1 MSQHLILLFHAG
13 STLRSRQEILPPPGV
28 KYPGALPSS
37 SYPPDPTLR
46 AATPLAHLGPAFP
59 SCSLALASLLS
70 PARLRTRRHGL
81 PTQSR
86 SHFLN
91 SRASQLDPCLPP
103 APLPA
108 KARRPARP
116 SRMPAHLGPSR
127 LRPPSLDPHARA
139 LQLGPR
145 VPNHPRP
152 DPPPHMPTHLGPSF
166 FPSSPRLPERATR
179 RRRRRNCEPGP
190 AYSQLGG
197 GATPPWGHAPNLAAY
212 SQLGGGA
219 TPPWSGAGSYG
230 AGRSS
235 NCPPPVTTFTVVVAA
250 AAARGCQSAAPPGFT
265 GNESSPPPPSPTPRA
280 RPPGPE
286 AGPGAEIW
294 GRLAA
299 ENCAHLMQNV
309 PADQK
314 LEHSGRIGV
323 HSVEQDRNILCTLL
337 KIYVHSP

>member
-1 MSQHLILLFHAG
+1 M
-13 STLRSRQEILPPPGV
+13 RSDRNVAASHSIVSCRVNAAQPSGNPASAV

-127 LRPPSLDPHARA
+127 LRPTSLDPHARA

-145 VPNHPRP
+145 VPNHPRS
-152 DPPPHMPTHLGPSF
+152 DPPPHMPTHLGPSL

-197 GATPPWGHAPNLAAY
+197 GATPPW
-212 SQLGGGA
+212 
-219 TPPWSGAGSYG
+219 SGAGSYG

-235 NCPPPVTTFTVVVAA
+235 NCPLPVTTFTVVVVAG
-250 AAARGCQSAAPPGFT
+250 AARGCQSAAPPGFT
-265 GNESSPPPPSPTPRA
+265 GNENSPLTPPLPL
-280 RPPGPE
+280 PGP
-286 AGPGAEIW
+286 ARQDRNPGQEPKIG

-323 HSVEQDRNILCTLL
+323 HSVEQDRNILCTLM
-337 KIYVHSP
+337 KTYVHSP

>member
-152 DPPPHMPTHLGPSF
+152 EPPPHMPTHLGPF
-166 FPSSPRLPERATR
+166 LLPSSPAPRLPERATR

-190 AYSQLGG
+190 
-197 GATPPWGHAPNLAAY
+197 AY

-250 AAARGCQSAAPPGFT
+250 VAARGCQSAATPGFT
-265 GNESSPPPPSPTPRA
+265 GNALVYSAASSMLTASAVGAKPVSTCAACIGCDCRDQRRHA
-280 RPPGPE
+280 SGP
-286 AGPGAEIW
+286 
-294 GRLAA
+294 
-299 ENCAHLMQNV
+299 H
-309 PADQK
+309 
-314 LEHSGRIGV
+314 
-323 HSVEQDRNILCTLL
+323 
-337 KIYVHSP
+337 

>member
-1 MSQHLILLFHAG
+1 M
-13 STLRSRQEILPPPGV
+13 RSDRNVAASHSIVSCRVNAAQPSGNPASAV

-145 VPNHPRP
+145 VPNHPRS
-152 DPPPHMPTHLGPSF
+152 DPPPHMPTHLGPSL

-190 AYSQLGG
+190 
-197 GATPPWGHAPNLAAY
+197 AY

-250 AAARGCQSAAPPGFT
+250 VAARGCQSAATPGFT
-265 GNESSPPPPSPTPRA
+265 GNESSLPPPSPSPPPHSRA

-286 AGPGAEIW
+286 PGPGAEIW

-337 KIYVHSP
+337 KTYVHSP

>member
-1 MSQHLILLFHAG
+1 M
-13 STLRSRQEILPPPGV
+13 RSDRNVAASHSIVSCRVNAAQPSGNPASAV

-46 AATPLAHLGPAFP
+46 AATPHAQLGPAFP

-145 VPNHPRP
+145 VPNHPRS
-152 DPPPHMPTHLGPSF
+152 DPPPHMPTHLGPSL

-190 AYSQLGG
+190 
-197 GATPPWGHAPNLAAY
+197 AY

-250 AAARGCQSAAPPGFT
+250 AAARGCQSAATPGFT
-265 GNESSPPPPSPTPRA
+265 GNESSPPPPSPSPL
-280 RPPGPE
+280 PPLPGSH
-286 AGPGAEIW
+286 AGPGTRA
-294 GRLAA
+294 R
-299 ENCAHLMQNV
+299 
-309 PADQK
+309 
-314 LEHSGRIGV
+314 S
-323 HSVEQDRNILCTLL
+323 RNLGALGSRKLCTLDA
-337 KIYVHSP
+337 KCTGRPKT

>member
-1 MSQHLILLFHAG
+1 M
-13 STLRSRQEILPPPGV
+13 RSDRNVAASHSIVSCRVNAAQPSGNPASAV

-37 SYPPDPTLR
+37 SYPPDPTLQ

-108 KARRPARP
+108 NARRPARP

-127 LRPPSLDPHARA
+127 LRPPSLDSHTRA

-152 DPPPHMPTHLGPSF
+152 DPPPHMPTHLGRPF
-166 FPSSPRLPERATR
+166 FLR
-179 RRRRRNCEPGP
+179 RP
-190 AYSQLGG
+190 ACLS
-197 GATPPWGHAPNLAAY
+197 APH
-212 SQLGGGA
+212 
-219 TPPWSGAGSYG
+219 
-230 AGRSS
+230 
-235 NCPPPVTTFTVVVAA
+235 AA
-250 AAARGCQSAAPPGFT
+250 AAAGTASPDLRIANLAAGPRPHGAARAATARAAP
-265 GNESSPPPPSPTPRA
+265 
-280 RPPGPE
+280 
-286 AGPGAEIW
+286 
-294 GRLAA
+294 
-299 ENCAHLMQNV
+299 
-309 PADQK
+309 
-314 LEHSGRIGV
+314 RIAP
-323 HSVEQDRNILCTLL
+323 L
-337 KIYVHSP
+337 P

>member
-1 MSQHLILLFHAG
+1 MFSHTIHITPVGKCAPTAMSQHLILLFHAG

-145 VPNHPRP
+145 VPNHPRS
-152 DPPPHMPTHLGPSF
+152 DPPPHMPTHLGPSL

-190 AYSQLGG
+190 
-197 GATPPWGHAPNLAAY
+197 AY

-235 NCPPPVTTFTVVVAA
+235 NCPPPVTTFTVVVVA

-265 GNESSPPPPSPTPRA
+265 GNESSPPPPPPPPPPLPGPA
-280 RPPGPE
+280 RQDRKPGPE
-286 AGPGAEIW
+286 PKFGGAW
-294 GRLAA
+294 
-299 ENCAHLMQNV
+299 Q
-309 PADQK
+309 QK
-314 LEHSGRIGV
+314 TV
-323 HSVEQDRNILCTLL
+323 HT
-337 KIYVHSP
+337 